1 MKVKLAA
8 LIDVAYQAGD
18 VIMAHYQ
25 RIEDLEV
32 KSKSNQ
38 TPVTIADIA
47 AHDVIFNALK
57 IMTPG
62 IPVLSEEGSEINFA
76 ERQSWDKY
84 WLVDPLDGTKE
95 FIAQTDEFSVNIALI
110 ENHKPILSVV
120 YAPALNQLYYAESG
134 KAFKV
139 NGQDNPV
146 QIHVTPK
153 HQTLRIAVS
162 RHHQGEKLK
171 AILAKLDDY
180 QLVIMGSALKICLVA
195 EAKAD
200 IYLRLGP
207 TSEWDTSAGQY
218 ILECAGGQLMNLQ
231 GQAFRYNQQA
241 SLRNPP
247 FLAVGDGTFDW
258 IGYLNQLMKIDK
270 D

>member
-1 MKVKLAA
+1 MNALLEA
-8 LIDVAYQAGD
+8 LINIAYQAGD
-18 VIMAHYQ
+18 VIMMHYKNV
-25 RIEDLEV
+25 ETLEI

-47 AHDVIFNALK
+47 AHDIVFNALK
-57 IMTPG
+57 KLTPD
-62 IPVLSEEGSEINFA
+62 IPVLSEEGGEISFA
-76 ERQSWDKY
+76 ERQSWRKY

-139 NGQDNPV
+139 NGSDNPV

-162 RHHQGEKLK
+162 RYHQGEKLK
-171 AILAKLDDY
+171 AILAKLDSY

-231 GQAFRYNQQA
+231 GQTFQYNQHT

-247 FLAVGDGTFDW
+247 FLAVGDKTFDW
-258 IGYLNQLMKIDK
+258 IDYLDKLMN
-270 D
+270 